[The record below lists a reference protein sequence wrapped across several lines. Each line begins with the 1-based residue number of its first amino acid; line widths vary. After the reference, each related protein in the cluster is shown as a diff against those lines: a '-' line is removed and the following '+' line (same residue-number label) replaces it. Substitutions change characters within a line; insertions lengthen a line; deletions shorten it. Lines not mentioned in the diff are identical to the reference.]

1 MANFQII
8 CPARAASA
16 CAVIMALLAAGCGS
30 DLGGSLQGDSIT
42 AYEASSAFS
51 PTGHHVAALG
61 DGRYRITATGSAA
74 TPKSRVEKIA
84 MARAAEF
91 GIEQKH
97 KFFQAAPAQFSIRCG
112 KREYLEKGEK
122 RHLPARGYAVV
133 ELDVVYANDAPDVN
147 FRPVKDVS
155 SALQTELQTETI
167 APEAMAEAAREVNAQ
182 CGA

>member
-1 MANFQII
+1 M
-8 CPARAASA
+8 
-16 CAVIMALLAAGCGS
+16 
-30 DLGGSLQGDSIT
+30 
-42 AYEASSAFS
+42 
-51 PTGHHVAALG
+51 AALG

-74 TPKSRVEKIA
+74 TPKSWVEKIA